1 MSRGLSLI
9 LPETDF
15 TGLEKAANMTFSD
28 QSIDQILKQQEEEM
42 QSEVQALLG
51 LVAQNDEEGG
61 GGEGGAGAE
70 RQGSPSSSRGGNL
83 TDGESSRPMTAAEL
97 ARKKAKEK
105 RAKKLAWKNQ
115 FGGGGEE
122 VVGTIDD

>member
-1 MSRGLSLI
+1 V
-9 LPETDF
+9 TDF
-15 TGLEKAANMTFSD
+15 NGLEKAANMTFSS
-28 QSIDQILKQQEEEM
+28 QSVDQILQQQEEEM

-51 LVAQNDEEGG
+51 LVAQGDEEGG
-61 GGEGGAGAE
+61 GGEGGEGGGG
-70 RQGSPSSSRGGNL
+70 RQGSPSSSRGGGNL
-83 TDGESSRPMTAAEL
+83 TDGEPSRPMTPAEL
-97 ARKKAKEK
+97 ARKKAREK